1 VLSCVADVSVTCAV
15 AGWTACS
22 CCRRR
27 MAARSEYCVA
37 GERIA
42 ALPSVSGSP
51 REAGMDRDV
60 LDVIEREIDDE
71 VRARFPGGAVR
82 QVVLL
87 QYGDDP
93 QIEPGD
99 LWVRVLLE
107 ADGPEDYERSQKAF
121 LDTHEAAIEQFPR
134 YLAEKVREIINVEF
148 TFSDNPVTRGGHD
161 GPCWGL
167 HLGERLSD
175 YQEWERGEATFVQ
188 APLGP
193 AGLETLDTLILAGIA
208 ATRSEAIRWA
218 MDRFRELPVYERLS
232 ERVRD
237 AGRLE
242 GEFSARDGSPREAGT
257 GRGVLDAIERE
268 IDDEVKTRIPSGAVS
283 RVMLLQYGD
292 DPEIEPGDLWVR
304 VIPEAD
310 GPEDYERSLK
320 AFWKTHQAAMEQLPS
335 YLAEKLR
342 EIRLV
347 EVTFN
352 TPVTRDGH
360 GPRYSLLVGQKLSD
374 YQGREHGEAIFEL
387 ARLGP
392 AGLET
397 LDTLI
402 MAGIAATR
410 GEAIRRALDRIR
422 ERPAY
427 EQLREHVRDTGR
439 LKDEFSAQDG

>member
-1 VLSCVADVSVTCAV
+1 
-15 AGWTACS
+15 
-22 CCRRR
+22 
-27 MAARSEYCVA
+27 
-37 GERIA
+37 
-42 ALPSVSGSP
+42 
-51 REAGMDRDV
+51 MDRDV

-71 VRARFPGGAVR
+71 VRTRFPGGAVS

-107 ADGPEDYERSQKAF
+107 ADGPADYERSQKAF
-121 LDTHEAAIEQFPR
+121 LDTHKAAIEQFPR

-148 TFSDNPVTRGGHD
+148 TFSDNPVTRGGHN
-161 GPCWGL
+161 GPRWGL

-208 ATRSEAIRWA
+208 ATRSVAIRWA
-218 MDRFRELPVYERLS
+218 VDRFRELPVYERLR
-232 ERVRD
+232 ERVRE
-237 AGRLE
+237 AGRLT

-257 GRGVLDAIERE
+257 GRDVLDAIARE
-268 IDDEVKTRIPSGAVS
+268 IDDEVRTRIASGAVS

-320 AFWKTHQAAMEQLPS
+320 AFWKTHQAAIEQLPS

-374 YQGREHGEAIFEL
+374 YQGREHGEDIFEL

-402 MAGIAATR
+402 MAGVADTR
-410 GEAIRRALDRIR
+410 GEAIRRVLDRIR

-427 EQLREHVRDTGR
+427 EQLRERVRDTGR
-439 LKDEFSAQDG
+439 LTGEFSAQDG